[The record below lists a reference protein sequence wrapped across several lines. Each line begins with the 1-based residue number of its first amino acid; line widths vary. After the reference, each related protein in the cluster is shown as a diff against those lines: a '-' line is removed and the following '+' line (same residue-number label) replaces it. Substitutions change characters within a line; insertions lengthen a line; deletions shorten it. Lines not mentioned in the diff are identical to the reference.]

1 MAVVKLPTSLTSRD
15 ELEGSEGEK
24 KKQQREIALTNTVS
38 LTSILSKQEH
48 LILLI
53 LLLRYITLFLLLFS
67 YRVNT
72 TS

>member
-15 ELEGSEGEK
+15 ELKGSEGK
-24 KKQQREIALTNTVS
+24 KKKNQREIALTNTVS

-53 LLLRYITLFLLLFS
+53 LLLRYIILFLLLFS

>member
-53 LLLRYITLFLLLFS
+53 LLLRYIILFLLLFS